1 VPSRVSDLYLLG
13 KQRRS
18 CPCLDVVTTKARHAG
33 EPKRILVRE
42 SDSGLGGGFEGAL
55 LAVKG
60 RRGDQPHVTVM
71 LMVEVVK
78 IKVKGMVEMVD
89 IDMQW

>member
-1 VPSRVSDLYLLG
+1 MRVSQNGYWPGSRTQD
-13 KQRRS
+13 
-18 CPCLDVVTTKARHAG
+18 
-33 EPKRILVRE
+33 
-42 SDSGLGGGFEGAL
+42 GGGVEGAL